1 MATKPK
7 TLAAPKNL
15 GGRPSTFS
23 QATVDDVC
31 SRVSSGE
38 PLALVCREIGLP
50 LTTWYLWARER
61 PEVAEAIAHARE
73 AGEDIILADTLSIV
87 DTVPERCATAE
98 GDKVDTGHVAWL
110 KNRAEQRL
118 KLLAKWNPKKWG
130 DKLALGGADDLP
142 TIKAETTMTIEPSEA
157 YKRMLGIQ

>member
-1 MATKPK
+1 MATKKPA
-7 TLAAPKNL
+7 LKNL

-23 QATVDDVC
+23 QAIVDEVC
-31 SRVSSGE
+31 MRVAGGE
-38 PLALVCREIGLP
+38 PLAIVCRDIGLG
-50 LTTWYLWARER
+50 LTTWYDWANAK
-61 PEVAEAIAHARE
+61 PDVAEAIARARE
-73 AGEDIILADTLSIV
+73 AGEDVILAETLTIV

-130 DKLALGGADDLP
+130 DRVQAEVAHTGLGEVLASIVGSALKPVADD
-142 TIKAETTMTIEPSEA
+142 
-157 YKRMLGIQ
+157 GD